1 MLRQRHL
8 RRLAVRQRIKD
19 STKDRHIQY
28 QDLAFKLL
36 INIDRYDFH
45 RFSAALHTWDR
56 VDTFKHRFTGQ
67 GMDGQRVE
75 DSPQFLEGFWRI
87 TGTG

>member
-1 MLRQRHL
+1 
-8 RRLAVRQRIKD
+8 LAVRQRIKD
-19 STKDRHIQY
+19 STKDSELSNVQY

-56 VDTFKHRFTGQ
+56 VETSSTDSLGKEWTGNESKARLSFSKASGGSLVQ
-67 GMDGQRVE
+67 AGQ
-75 DSPQFLEGFWRI
+75 
-87 TGTG
+87 